1 MCFIDKCILEFKKI
15 EIWKSLNGV
24 NIKSLIFLDKEIWFL
39 GILCI
44 RKLSV
49 EVDYDW
55 GDFLD
60 EIIIKIGVLY
70 FNDVK
75 YKL

>member
-24 NIKSLIFLDKEIWFL
+24 NIISLIFLDKEIWFL
-39 GILCI
+39 EILCI

-49 EVDYDW
+49 EVDW